1 MDYNSYYTNT
11 TNHPEDQQKEYKDP
25 NQLEPK
31 KAAKGYLFILII
43 IAVILGLWFLNE
55 KLDKDEEKKN
65 SNSNTEVTSNVDSN
79 Q

>member
-31 KAAKGYLFILII
+31 KAAKGYLFILIL

-55 KLDKDEEKKN
+55 KLDKDEEKKANN
-65 SNSNTEVTSNVDSN
+65 SNSQVTSNVDSN

>member
-11 TNHPEDQQKEYKDP
+11 TNHPEEQNEYKDP

-31 KAAKGYLFILII
+31 KAARGYLFILII
-43 IAVILGLWFLNE
+43 AAVILGLWFLNE
-55 KLDKDEEKKN
+55 NLGEDDNQDN
-65 SNSNTEVTSNVDSN
+65 SNSEVTSNVDSN